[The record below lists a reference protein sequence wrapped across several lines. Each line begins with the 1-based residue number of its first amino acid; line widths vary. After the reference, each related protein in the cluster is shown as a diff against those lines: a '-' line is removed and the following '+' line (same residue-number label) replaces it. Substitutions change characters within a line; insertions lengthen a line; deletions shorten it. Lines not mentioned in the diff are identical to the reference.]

1 MPNPPE
7 HALGIFLASTEALLA
22 QEISAVEWAVA
33 WEFCARELSGRP
45 LEERARVCLERLRDF
60 AQTASLRQLDQGLA
74 ELRELAA
81 EWDHWW
87 WVAQRSGEA
96 WAAPGRAAESLRVTR
111 QGGRSRIS
119 WHCPDCDWSLSW
131 DVQTA
136 AWEVLDWPG
145 VIECP
150 LCSTAS
156 SGDRSGDENPPNESG
171 R

>member
-1 MPNPPE
+1 MPNLPE
-7 HALGIFLASTEALLA
+7 HALGLFLTDTEALLA

-33 WEFCARELSGRP
+33 WEFCLRDLAGRP
-45 LEERARVCLERLRDF
+45 LEARARQCLERLRDF
-60 AQTASLRQLDQGLA
+60 ALTASLPQLDQGLA

-96 WAAPGRAAESLRVTR
+96 WAPPDRPAESLRVTR
-111 QGGRSRIS
+111 QAGRSRIT
-119 WHCPDCDWSLSW
+119 WHCSSCEWSFSW
-131 DVQTA
+131 DVETA

-150 LCSTAS
+150 LCSRAS
-156 SGDRSGDENPPNESG
+156 NDDHYDGENPRNESG
-171 R
+171 P